1 MQKTYHEKSK
11 QRYGIILLCLFTI
24 PMTAFAQTN
33 ANYIKTVR
41 MLDSLQSH
49 TVISYQFYDGLGR
62 QVLSATNGMGMSG
75 NYAYTLQTY
84 DAAGN
89 VSRQWLPVVGSSS
102 IQLMAESSVS
112 PLSSSQY
119 GDSYGYNSFAYDALG
134 RLTESTIPGDV
145 WHTGSKKKT
154 IANIINN
161 SGDHTSHPAGSLI
174 GELTADEDGHTFTT
188 FYNLLGQKVQENRGT
203 EIYTR
208 YIYNDFGLLASVRMP
223 GYNSADPNHTSFG
236 YEYDERG
243 RITRKRF
250 PGADY
255 IQYWYDSADRVA
267 FMQDGM
273 LRQKGR
279 YRFMLYDVFGRLAVQ
294 GTCSGGGISEVSS
307 AVPTATFIQN
317 SSGFLSTG
325 YVISNGVS
333 ITAPSL
339 EIVNYYDGYEFL
351 SGSMSDMFSPIATQN
366 GTCVK
371 GLPTGCIT
379 ATSNGGFVCT
389 INLYDDKGR
398 VVETRST
405 TPDATLTEVQ
415 TTAYTF
421 TDNPRTSDY
430 RLLRSGQGTA
440 FVAHAANT
448 YYAANDKLHAISL
461 QVGINSSQPTS
472 SRTVQDISYNDLG
485 QVSSIARPGS
495 AGSVSYEYDLHGWIT
510 NITTPSFR
518 EELYYATD
526 GDCSGTPCYNGN
538 ISVQKWS
545 NGNYVEKRGYKFAY
559 DALNRLTEGI
569 YGERDALSYHKN
581 YFNEQILEYYK
592 GGAAKRL
599 QRRGMKNDG
608 EHGKVDNLHITVKG
622 NRLHYVSDDAEKLL
636 YDGAFDFH
644 GDGSNSSAYHYN
656 ANGSLITDT
665 GKGIMF
671 IAYDDNGMPRRIQF
685 ADGNVTEY
693 VYTATGRKLRT
704 IYYTAMPGI
713 TVGSGETHQLSAAEI
728 LSKDSIDYFGNLIM
742 ENGVPAQYLFP
753 GGYCSLRDGSGNA
766 AVAWHYYNQDHL
778 GNNREV
784 VSESGTLEQVT
795 NYYPF
800 GAPFC
805 EPTVAG
811 VNTNATLQRYKYN
824 GKELDLMHGLKWYDY
839 GARMYDPIL
848 LTWNGIDPLCENYY
862 NISPY
867 AYCANNPVSRIDPN
881 GLDWYQD
888 EFGHLQWNSDLNAD
902 NWQDILSEESKYIG
916 TTAYSF
922 EHDSGI
928 AFFGNENGVLSPY
941 RPFGDEGVVV
951 TGTDLSNTLKAQL
964 LGNSGSVSSGIY
976 AQPDFDAMGFEGGF
990 NVHLGSF
997 DYSYGLG
1004 IIVRDNQ
1011 RLIYGVIYSGA
1022 EISKPTFSI
1031 GLFGNIT
1038 GYVNDDNYSDMN
1050 NYMGQSFNYGIN
1062 MGPFNVGY
1070 NVPSVG
1076 EPDLRTYQSYNIG
1089 INIGYKTPG
1098 GFFGV
1103 YNNSSLSK
1111 PIISF

>member
-1 MQKTYHEKSK
+1 MKIYSEKII
-11 QRYGIILLCLFTI
+11 QRHLAVLLCLFT
-24 PMTAFAQTN
+24 MLTASFAQPN
-33 ANYIKTVR
+33 ANYVKTVQ
-41 MLDSLQSH
+41 MLDSLQSQS
-49 TVISYQFYDGLGR
+49 ISSYQFCDGYGR
-62 QVLSATNGMGMSG
+62 PTLSATSG
-75 NYAYTLQTY
+75 AGIYGYYTYTLQGYNLAGRVSSQCLPIVGGLSAQNISHDDFYSSSSDYYEDDYGYTTFTY
-84 DAAGN
+84 DLLGRPARTYPPGEAWVD
-89 VSRQWLPVVGSSS
+89 VSRETAYVTNTATDVSAYPARSLQGEVV
-102 IQLMAESSVS
+102 
-112 PLSSSQY
+112 
-119 GDSYGYNSFAYDALG
+119 
-134 RLTESTIPGDV
+134 T
-145 WHTGSKKKT
+145 
-154 IANIINN
+154 
-161 SGDHTSHPAGSLI
+161 
-174 GELTADEDGHTFTT
+174 DEDGHTLTT
-188 FYNLLGQKVQENRGT
+188 LYDVRGLKMLERRGT
-203 EIYTR
+203 DNNTR
-208 YIYNDFGLLASVRMP
+208 FFYDSRGLLTSVQMP
-223 GYNSADPNHTSFG
+223 GHNSADPSHTSYG
-236 YEYDERG
+236 YEYDARG
-243 RITRKRF
+243 RVVKKRL
-250 PGADY
+250 PGAEY

-279 YRFMLYDVFGRLAVQ
+279 YRFMLYDVLGRLALQ
-294 GTCSGGGISEVSS
+294 GTCSGGGLSAVSS
-307 AVPTATFIQN
+307 TVPIAAFTQN
-317 SSGFLSTG
+317 SGGFLSTD
-325 YVISNGVS
+325 YVVTNGIS
-333 ITAPSL
+333 ITAPSI
-339 EIVNYYDGYEFL
+339 EIVNYYDGYDFL
-351 SGSMSDMFSPIATQN
+351 SGSMAGMFSPIAAQN
-366 GTCVK
+366 AICVK
-371 GLPTGCIT
+371 GLPTGSIT
-379 ATSNGGFVCT
+379 VTSSGGFVSSL
-389 INLYDDKGR
+389 NLYDEKGR

-440 FVAHAANT
+440 FVANT
-448 YYAANDKLHAISL
+448 SNTFYAANDRIHTTIL
-461 QVGINSSQPTS
+461 QIGINSSQPTS
-472 SRTVQDISYNDLG
+472 SRTVQNITYNDIG

-495 AGSVSYEYDLHGWIT
+495 AGTVNYGYDLHGWVT

-518 EELYYATD
+518 EELYYASD
-526 GDCSGTPCYNGN
+526 GGCGGTPCYNGN

-545 NGNYVEKRGYKFAY
+545 NGNYAEKRGYKFAY

-581 YFNEQILEYYK
+581 YFNEQIQEYYK
-592 GGAAKRL
+592 GGAVKRL

-665 GKGIMF
+665 GKGITF
-671 IAYDDNGMPRRIQF
+671 IAYDDSGMPRRIQF
-685 ADGNVTEY
+685 ANGSVTEY

-704 IYYTAMPGI
+704 IHYTAVPGI
-713 TVGSGETHQLSAAEI
+713 TVRSGETHQLFAAEI
-728 LSKDSIDYFGNLIM
+728 LSKDSIDYLGNLIM
-742 ENGVPAQYLFP
+742 ENGVPKQYLFP
-753 GGYCSLRDGSGNA
+753 GGYCSLNGGIS
-766 AVAWHYYNQDHL
+766 WHFYNQDHL

-784 VSESGTLEQVT
+784 VSEGGTLEQVT

-839 GARMYDPIL
+839 GARMYDPL
-848 LTWNGIDPLCENYY
+848 LLAWNSIDPLCENYY

-928 AFFGNENGVLSPY
+928 AFLGNENGVLSPY

-964 LGNSGSVSSGIY
+964 LGNSGSVSSGMY
-976 AQPDFDAMGFEGGF
+976 AQPNFDAMGFEGGF

-1038 GYVNDDNYSDMN
+1038 GYVNNDNYSDMN